1 MKVNV
6 RLFGLLRRYRPDVP
20 RGGTLS
26 LNVAAGTSVG
36 QLLRGLGIPGEAPVV
51 AMVNSMVRGL
61 DHTLAEGDQLY
72 LFPPVSG
79 G

>member
-1 MKVNV
+1 MPVIVK
-6 RLFGLLRRYRPDVP
+6 LFALLRRYRPDVP

-26 LNVAAGTSVG
+26 LDLGADTTVG
-36 QLLRGLGIPGEAPVV
+36 EVLKQLGIPDGAPVV
-51 AMVNSMVRGL
+51 AMVNGTVRGP
-61 DHTLAEGDQLY
+61 DYTLSDGDQLY

>member
-1 MKVNV
+1 MPVSVK
-6 RLFGLLRRYRPDVP
+6 LFALLRRYRPDLP

-26 LNVAAGTSVG
+26 VELKVGTTVG
-36 QLLRGLGIPGEAPVV
+36 EMLLQLGIPDGAPVV
-51 AMVNSMVRGL
+51 AMVNGTVRGF
-61 DHTLAEGDQLY
+61 DHTLSDGDQLY

>member
-1 MKVNV
+1 MRVGV

-26 LNVAAGTSVG
+26 LTLEPDTTVG
-36 QLLRGLGIPGEAPVV
+36 GLLKQLGITDSAPVV
-51 AMVNSMVRGL
+51 AMVNSTVRGL
-61 DHTLAEGDQLY
+61 DHSLADGDQLY